1 MSFIKF
7 VDGNFE
13 IKGLTSLTELI
24 KMNVADEN
32 FQEMI
37 SIANKYHFNVFQKQ
51 DCIGDDRLLFKKGG

>member
-24 KMNVADEN
+24 KKNVADEN
-32 FQEMI
+32 FHEMI
-37 SIANKYHFNVFQKQ
+37 SIANKYHFNVLQKQ
-51 DCIGDDRLLFKKGG
+51 DCIGDDRLLFKKGW